1 MSTLSD
7 PGSQP
12 PTQTGVRS
20 TLSDPR
26 TEPQAELQ
34 TQPQQQQQPSQQSHY
49 SQHGWSSAAAFA
61 ARDGP
66 GGRTTMTNTLDVP
79 GGRTGMT
86 PIRNALDDAATNLH
100 ASLEPPPRMTNT
112 NTSEDAAADVDASL
126 EGETPGG
133 LHWVRRCRS
142 TLSKPS

>member
-1 MSTLSD
+1 
-7 PGSQP
+7 
-12 PTQTGVRS
+12 
-20 TLSDPR
+20 
-26 TEPQAELQ
+26 
-34 TQPQQQQQPSQQSHY
+34 
-49 SQHGWSSAAAFA
+49 
-61 ARDGP
+61 
-66 GGRTTMTNTLDVP
+66 
-79 GGRTGMT
+79 MT